1 MARRDFLRRGAALA
15 MLGPSAGAWAQ
26 PAASATSASGSARR
40 VVVIGAGL
48 AGLAAARSLRQL
60 GWAVTV
66 LEARERIGG
75 RIWTSTQWADMPLDL
90 GATWIHGVRGNPLTE
105 LADVAG
111 ASRRITRYDR
121 VASYATEGHLLTDA
135 ESARLEGLRQQVF
148 GALRRAQ
155 DADADRSVRQVVAPL
170 LQAHPLGSEGRRF
183 VEFVLSGDIEQEYGG
198 SAARLSAHWF
208 DSARA
213 LKGDDALFTE
223 GFGVLTRHLASGLA
237 IETGQVVRAV
247 RWGGPQVRVFT
258 DRSEFGAD
266 RVVVTVPLGVLQ
278 ANAIDFAPA
287 LPAEKR
293 AAIER
298 LGMGVLNKCY
308 LRFGRVFWPPEVDWM
323 EHVSAQPGQWTEWVS
338 LRRAT
343 GWPVLLGFNA
353 AERGREIEAWS
364 DRDIV
369 ASAMATLRTLFG
381 NAVPEPV
388 DYQITRW
395 AADPFAR
402 GSYSFHALGSSP
414 AMRDQLAAP
423 LAGRVFFAG
432 EATAKAD
439 FGTAHGAYLSGLRAA
454 QAAQASRG

>member
-1 MARRDFLRRGAALA
+1 
-15 MLGPSAGAWAQ
+15 MLGSPAGARAQ
-26 PAASATSASGSARR
+26 PAASATAAGGPARR

-48 AGLAAARSLRQL
+48 AGLAAARSLQQL

-75 RIWTSTQWADMPLDL
+75 RIWTSSHWADMPLDL

-105 LADVAG
+105 LADAVG

-135 ESARLEGLRQQVF
+135 ESARLDGLRQQVF
-148 GALRRAQ
+148 GAIRRAQ
-155 DADADRSVRQVVAPL
+155 DVDADRSVRQVVAPL
-170 LQAHPLGSEGRRF
+170 LQDRPLGSEGRRF

-223 GFGVLTRHLASGLA
+223 GFGVLTRHLAGGLSIA
-237 IETGQVVRAV
+237 TGQVVREV
-247 RWGGPQVRVFT
+247 RWDGPTVRVQT
-258 DRSEFGAD
+258 GRGAVEAD

-278 ANAIDFAPA
+278 AGGLRFTPEVPPA
-287 LPAEKR
+287 KR
-293 AAIER
+293 QAIER

-308 LRFGRVFWPPEVDWM
+308 LRFSGAFWPPEVDWL
-323 EHVSAQPGQWTEWVS
+323 EHVSDQPGQWTEWVS
-338 LRRAT
+338 LQRAT

-353 AERGREIEAWS
+353 ADRGREIEAWS

-402 GSYSFHALGSSP
+402 GSYSFHAVGSNP
-414 AMRDQLAAP
+414 GMRDHLAAP

-439 FGTAHGAYLSGLRAA
+439 FGTAHGAYRSGLRAA
-454 QAAQASRG
+454 QAVQASRG